1 MAENPYKRKKF
12 EAGGELNKSTGLYG
26 DGGGKREGAKSNF
39 RQAIEDR
46 KARRQGKKDSK
57 ARAKN
62 LKGDIKSTKK
72 VLRKS
77 LRKSGVK
84 RKERKQILTD
94 KNMYKVTMTN
104 KAVARGKRKAE
115 LDAKMNKKKPSWANP
130 VQDKPLVPNT
140 TALKTANTSK
150 ANASLGTK
158 FKTPTSNT
166 TGTKLVDGYRTKVT
180 DRDRQEEYKDRIKNN
195 FNSKKAAVK
204 AGAKSWARVDPNT
217 GKVNNIKI

>member
-12 EAGGELNKSTGLYG
+12 EAGGELNKSIGLYG

-62 LKGDIKSTKK
+62 LKGEIKSTKK

-77 LRKSGVK
+77 LRKGGVK

-115 LDAKMNKKKPSWANP
+115 LEAKMNKKKPSWANP
-130 VQDKPLVPNT
+130 VQDKPPVPNAT
-140 TALKTANTSK
+140 SLKTSNTSN
-150 ANASLGTK
+150 ANASLGKAPGST
-158 FKTPTSNT
+158 TS
-166 TGTKLVDGYRTKVT
+166 GTKMSNGYRTPVT
-180 DRDRQEEYKDRIKNN
+180 DRDRQNEYKDRMKTN
-195 FNSKKAAVK
+195 FASKRAAVK
-204 AGAKSWARVDPNT
+204 AGAKFFERINPNT
-217 GKVNNIKI
+217 GKINKKPL